1 MKYLLL
7 LLIIPF
13 FTAGKCGNPKNKTG
27 KENTEQATDSIPVCV
42 QKLIDD
48 GNKETPSNAP
58 IQIDEYLYKGKKV
71 FLFTAQCCDQFNML
85 YDDSCKTIC
94 APSGGFT
101 GRGDLRCIDFDSLSK
116 HIKVIW
122 RNPNK

>member
-1 MKYLLL
+1 MKFLFTFLLV
-7 LLIIPF
+7 PF
-13 FTAGKCGNPKNKTG
+13 LSASKCGHKKNS
-27 KENTEQATDSIPVCV
+27 TESKDTAALNDSIPVCI

-71 FLFTAQCCDQFNML
+71 FFFTAQCCDQFNML
-85 YDDSCKTIC
+85 YDDSCKAIC

-101 GRGDLRCIDFDSLSK
+101 GRGDLRCTDFDSLAK

-122 RNPNK
+122 RNSHK